1 MVRKQNATK
10 PSAGKLH
17 KAAAGKWLDTVRPFF
32 KERLNCV
39 IFLCRIPGGLG
50 FEKTGGFYALEF
62 EEYAWNGR
70 GTVFL
75 LFCFE
80 SGTMIVLPASVE
92 W

>member
-39 IFLCRIPGGLG
+39 IFLCRIPEVFGL
-50 FEKTGGFYALEF
+50 EKAVG
-62 EEYAWNGR
+62 
-70 GTVFL
+70 V
-75 LFCFE
+75 
-80 SGTMIVLPASVE
+80 
-92 W
+92 